1 MNALIP
7 RLTRRS
13 VHPPLRNVRSADRLF
28 DDLWR
33 GFALTPGSAT
43 AVSRASFAPRVD
55 IRETDEEIVL
65 TAELPGV
72 EEKDFDVVLED
83 DVLILKGEKRSEH
96 EVEEKGYHR
105 VETLSGSFERR
116 FALPFAAD
124 PDAVKAAYKNGVLV
138 VTVPKPSEAKPQVR
152 QIEITTA

>member
-7 RLTRRS
+7 RLYRRS
-13 VHPPLRNVRSADRLF
+13 ALPSLRGVRSADGLF

-33 GFALTPGSAT
+33 GFDLAPGWTTDA
-43 AVSRASFAPRVD
+43 SRVGFAPRVD
-55 IRETDEEIVL
+55 IRETEEEIVL

-72 EEKDFDVVLED
+72 EDKDFEVVLED

-96 EVEEKGYHR
+96 EVDEKGVHR
-105 VETLSGSFERR
+105 VETLYGSFERR

-124 PDAVKAAYKNGVLV
+124 PDAVRAAYKHGVLT

-152 QIEITTA
+152 QIEVTSA